1 VVATVENKVEE
12 FIDQH
17 HLFPEG
23 ATIVVGVSGG
33 PDSMALF
40 HFLYRRQ
47 DLYGIRLVCCSVD
60 HGLRGETSKEDLA
73 LVKETAKSWNIPFE
87 GVFVDV
93 SSLKAEKGIGTQEAA
108 RELRFKAFETTL
120 SKYASHCLVLAQHG
134 DDQIETML
142 MQHVRG
148 GFGRSLAGMP
158 VKREMSWG
166 QIIRPFLCVTKE
178 DILEYC
184 DTYKIPYRVDESNL
198 SDDYTR
204 NRFRHHVLPF
214 LKQENPQ
221 VHQRFQQQSEW
232 LYEEEA
238 FLDDLAKE
246 NLASVTVD
254 KTTRSYVLA
263 LPRFSTFPVPLQRRI
278 LHLILNYLYQSNDW
292 KPMHQ
297 TIHIDL
303 LLKWLKEANSP
314 GEWSLPG
321 PLEAKKIYEQFIIK
335 VHDESSGTITL
346 DQKEMPLPG
355 KLSTAIGEFNLEVLD
370 KCDEPI
376 RDHSVYIADRS
387 AICLPLSIRSYRSGD
402 VIRVFG
408 HSGSKKINRLFI
420 DQKIPKEWRH
430 KWPIVL
436 DGEGNI
442 LWVPLLKRSH
452 LAPCSPE
459 TSSIIKIKFSP
470 SKDFGRIS

>member
-1 VVATVENKVEE
+1 VENKVEE
-12 FIDQH
+12 FINQH

-40 HFLYRRQ
+40 HFLYNRK

-60 HGLRGETSKEDLA
+60 HGLRGEASKEDLA
-73 LVKETAKSWNIPFE
+73 LVRNTAESWNIPFE
-87 GVFVDV
+87 GIFVDV

-108 RELRFKAFETTL
+108 RELRFKAFGTTL
-120 SKYASHCLVLAQHG
+120 SKYASSYLALAQHG

-158 VKREMSWG
+158 VRREMPWG
-166 QIIRPFLCVTKE
+166 QIVRPFLCVTKE

-184 DTYKIPYRVDESNL
+184 DTYKIPYRQDESNL
-198 SDDYTR
+198 SDNYTR
-204 NRFRHHVLPF
+204 NRFRHYVLPF
-214 LKQENPQ
+214 LKKENPR

-238 FLDDLAKE
+238 FLDDLAMEKLE
-246 NLASVTVD
+246 SVTLI
-254 KTTRSYVLA
+254 KTFKSYVLS
-263 LPRFSTFPVPLQRRI
+263 LTRFETFPVPLQRRI

-303 LLKWLKEANSP
+303 LLKWLNEANTS

-321 PLEAKKIYEQFIIK
+321 PLEARKVYDEFIIK

-346 DQKEMPLPG
+346 DEKELPLPG
-355 KLSTAIGEFNLEVLD
+355 KLLTAIGEFNLEVLD
-370 KCDEPI
+370 KSDEPI
-376 RDHSVYIADRS
+376 GDQSTFLADRS
-387 AICLPLSIRSYRSGD
+387 AIHLPLSLRSYRSGD
-402 VIRVFG
+402 VMRVFG
-408 HSGSKKINRLFI
+408 DSGSKKISRLFI

-452 LAPCSPE
+452 LAPCNPE
-459 TSSIIKIKFSP
+459 TSSVIKINFSP